1 MAEERL
7 YCHLLMSV
15 HSADMSPSLAKG
27 WMRSSWHTP
36 QRPPEP
42 PMRVRQEVGEPLL
55 QGDSFKT
62 GGLCEGCKRGI
73 HSPMIDNHGLEDLLK
88 D

>member
-1 MAEERL
+1 
-7 YCHLLMSV
+7 
-15 HSADMSPSLAKG
+15 
-27 WMRSSWHTP
+27 
-36 QRPPEP
+36 
-42 PMRVRQEVGEPLL
+42 MRVRQEVGEPLL